1 MRLVLALAALGS
13 LAACALPPQEPT
25 LELRSPLWPRNRSVE
40 PTLAPSGWAIP
51 TAQVPAY
58 QAVPQYAAPAPS
70 ACAPAAP
77 AYTPGFQYAAP
88 PAPGSPCR

>member
-1 MRLVLALAALGS
+1 MRYVAALLALCVGG
-13 LAACALPPQEPT
+13 CALPPQEPT

-58 QAVPQYAAPAPS
+58 QAVPQYAVPAPA
-70 ACAPAAP
+70 ACAPAAT
-77 AYTPGFQYAAP
+77 YTPGYQYAAP
-88 PAPGSPCR
+88 PVPGSCR